1 MSELSGR
8 WRALTEHE
16 ARRALRNWPARAV
29 FLMIGIELAWFVRPA
44 FQFALGR
51 QGLPVVPAIEQ
62 AICGQVCLFMIAN
75 LLFLGY
81 TAFDDQGN
89 GMADRLEMVGV
100 RRHERLG
107 SKLAVVG
114 THQLITAAV
123 IHFGAGWW
131 FGVEWNGSILAR
143 IVLAGALALCTTAL
157 GFAVVAVSRSAAVYN
172 LYCYAAALGFTAAS
186 GGLAPYD
193 LLPEWAKVVGRG
205 LPTWWYLRAIDEL
218 AIRGAGLGDI
228 LPNVGVLLLFTLGL
242 IVAGALVIGVRPV
255 RRSPVPQVVSRPG

>member
-1 MSELSGR
+1 MNDVGGR

-62 AICGQVCLFMIAN
+62 AIAGQVCLFMIAN

-114 THQLITAAV
+114 AHQLVTAAV

-131 FGVEWNGSILAR
+131 FGVQWNGSILAR
-143 IVLAGALALCTTAL
+143 VVLAGALALSITAL
-157 GFAVVAVSRSAAVYN
+157 GYAIVAVSRSAAVYN
-172 LYCYAAALGFTAAS
+172 LFCYAAALGFTAAS

-193 LLPEWAKVVGRG
+193 LLPEWAKLAGKA

-218 AIRGAGLGDI
+218 TVDDAGLADV
-228 LPNVGVLLLFTLGL
+228 LPNVAALVLFTVGL
-242 IVAGALVIGVRPV
+242 VVAGALVTGVRPV
-255 RRSPVPQVVSRPG
+255 RRVTRPA